1 MSLRQEVE
9 LGLDSNPGP
18 EDTTQNGNMSLAC
31 FFPETISIPFP
42 CLLHSG
48 WSHCSGSTSGTL
60 WGPRL
65 PVTSLPP
72 VHRWGSS
79 ALVRATFPHQ
89 EQRER
94 PGSSQLRPGSC
105 EVVAGPWAFS
115 HTGCPRLSCCC
126 FTCHRCPVPPSGLQ
140 AWEGRGPDWYRFALW
155 ESGPCGAGGE
165 GVTMQTALP
174 AESQFPAAPG
184 LCASPCDLQ
193 AWHTVGALL
202 PLPPGG
208 PCP

>member
-1 MSLRQEVE
+1 MSPNRQVDTVSLRQEVE

-72 VHRWGSS
+72 VHRVG
-79 ALVRATFPHQ
+79 L
-89 EQRER
+89 
-94 PGSSQLRPGSC
+94 
-105 EVVAGPWAFS
+105 
-115 HTGCPRLSCCC
+115 LS
-126 FTCHRCPVPPSGLQ
+126 F
-140 AWEGRGPDWYRFALW
+140 
-155 ESGPCGAGGE
+155 GE
-165 GVTMQTALP
+165 GHFPTPRTERKAWLLP
-174 AESQFPAAPG
+174 AEARV
-184 LCASPCDLQ
+184 L
-193 AWHTVGALL
+193 
-202 PLPPGG
+202 
-208 PCP
+208 